1 MRSVRASFPDE
12 GCALDRQGAR
22 DRPFDTDRC
31 SPPRSCRPAGA
42 AFLAASKP
50 STGNRRARSC
60 CRTSGRSR
68 TARGT
73 SSSRIRPNVADAT
86 ALLLAA
92 GVADTVAMRTVGHA
106 DARILARYQDVV
118 TELQRDAA
126 ARMDSLLGARP
137 RDCDQK
143 CDPPEDRRAAKLP
156 LTWSGRRDSNPRPPP
171 WQGGALPLSHVRV
184 DLRV

>member
-1 MRSVRASFPDE
+1 
-12 GCALDRQGAR
+12 LL
-22 DRPFDTDRC
+22 
-31 SPPRSCRPAGA
+31 PATILSA
-42 AFLAASKP
+42 
-50 STGNRRARSC
+50 
-60 CRTSGRSR
+60 SGRSVLSSQQAFDREPKSPKLLPYIR
-68 TARGT
+68 TVPNCPRDSST